1 MEIYDIIKV
10 QNPEK
15 EGHEINIF
23 LTKDEAQTLL
33 HFAFQHLVAIGAVSL
48 VKEKD
53 GINVEKLSEADM
65 GKLN

>member
-1 MEIYDIIKV
+1 MEIYDIVKV

-23 LTKDEAQTLL
+23 VTKEEAQILL
-33 HFAFQHLVAIGAVSL
+33 QFAFQHLAAIGAVSL

>member
-1 MEIYDIIKV
+1 MEIYDIVKV
-10 QNPEK
+10 QNPER
-15 EGHEINIF
+15 EGHEVNIY

-33 HFAFQHLVAIGAVSL
+33 HFAFQHLLAIGAVSL

-53 GINVEKLSEADM
+53 GINVEELGKADM